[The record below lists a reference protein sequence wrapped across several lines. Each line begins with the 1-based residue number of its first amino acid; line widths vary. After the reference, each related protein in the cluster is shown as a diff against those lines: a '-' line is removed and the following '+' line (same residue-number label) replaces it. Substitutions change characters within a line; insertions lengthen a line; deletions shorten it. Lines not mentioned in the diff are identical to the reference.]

1 MEPKG
6 SSRLHGSLWSDP
18 IGLPVLC
25 SPVPFPSPLKPSP
38 APRPGPSKHC
48 QCCVLL
54 YWPPPHTCLT
64 STPASSPPGC
74 DRLPAKC
81 PALQPS
87 LELPPHWG
95 RSYKSTKHTLLW
107 FLYLPLSL
115 QTAALPLKQ
124 GAGTTST
131 LWELVRHVESWAHS
145 DLLPQGLHVIKWFL
159 HLWKFG
165 KSGSQTLSASW
176 ATAVILLN

>member
-1 MEPKG
+1 MSPLSPRLKSLKQFP
-6 SSRLHGSLWSDP
+6 SSRDGTQRLQQIAWHSVIRPHWPPRPLLPSSLPFAPETFTSTQAGSLKA
-18 IGLPVLC
+18 L
-25 SPVPFPSPLKPSP
+25 
-38 APRPGPSKHC
+38 

-74 DRLPAKC
+74 DRLPGKC

-124 GAGTTST
+124 GAETCG
-131 LWELVRHVESWAHS
+131 
-145 DLLPQGLHVIKWFL
+145 I
-159 HLWKFG
+159 
-165 KSGSQTLSASW
+165 LSP
-176 ATAVILLN
+176 L